1 MINLKRL
8 NENIY
13 GHKKKLEFI
22 LNAVKNY
29 SKSEKKPYSEIKI
42 LDFGCGNGTAISY
55 HIANLGVQLT
65 GVDFHLESIEFALRN
80 NRFSNAKFTYGNEDT
95 VLELGQIFDI
105 IIYSDVIEHL
115 PKPELILKKIRNIHK
130 DFGIIIITI
139 PNGYGPFEIE
149 KRILRFPGIVY
160 LYGKILYFLYK
171 IRLKF
176 IKEVW
181 QSPPILLPYNVNCR
195 HIQFFT
201 LKKFYHLMKKT
212 GYEILGI
219 HNGSFIGSPISE
231 PLLGFDK
238 FIKWNVRIADKLPRQ
253 LISTWY
259 FVCKKSAI

>member
-1 MINLKRL
+1 MVNLETL

-22 LNAVKNY
+22 LNAIKEY
-29 SKSEKKPYSEIKI
+29 SIFRKKSYSEINI

-65 GVDFHLESIEFALRN
+65 GIDFHLDSIKFASIN
-80 NRFSNAKFTYGNEDT
+80 NHFSNAKFICGNEET

-115 PKPELILKKIRNIHK
+115 SKPELILKKFRNIHK

-139 PNGYGPFEIE
+139 PNGCGSFEIE
-149 KRILRFPGIVY
+149 KRILRFPGIGY

-171 IRLKF
+171 MRLKF

-181 QSPPILLPYNVNCR
+181 QPPPSLLPYNVNCG

-201 LKKFYHLMKKT
+201 LKKFYRLMKKT
-212 GYEILGI
+212 GYEVLEI
-219 HNGSFIGSPISE
+219 HNGSFVGSPISE
-231 PLLGFDK
+231 PLLSFDK

-253 LISTWY
+253 LVSTWY
-259 FVCKKSAI
+259 FVCKKRAI